1 MANTIKDLINQG
13 YTVEQIAAMAEK
25 EAAAKKASEENFELA
40 RARKTAIKAAIDYMI
55 ILGVLDAEDIKPG
68 DIDQL
73 NEAIKDAEKDILEM
87 SKFFNMVK
95 RMEGQRKSKTPVDKD
110 KAAIEDF
117 LKNLLGQTGKM

>member
-25 EAAAKKASEENFELA
+25 EAAAKKVSEENLELA

-95 RMEGQRKSKTPVDKD
+95 RMEGQRKSKTSVDED

-117 LKNLLGQTGKM
+117 LKNLLG

>member
-25 EAAAKKASEENFELA
+25 EAAAKKASEENLELT
-40 RARKTAIKAAIDYMI
+40 RARKTVIKAAIDYMI

-87 SKFFNMVK
+87 SKFLNMVK
-95 RMEGQRKSKTPVDKD
+95 KMEGQRKPKTPVDED

-117 LKNLLGQTGKM
+117 LKNLLS

>member
-25 EAAAKKASEENFELA
+25 EAAAKKASEENLELA

-68 DIDQL
+68 DSDQF
-73 NEAIKDAEKDILEM
+73 NEAIKDAETDILEM
-87 SKFFNMVK
+87 SKFFDMVK
-95 RMEGQRKSKTPVDKD
+95 RMEGQRKSKIPVDKD

-117 LKNLLGQTGKM
+117 LKNLLG

>member
-25 EAAAKKASEENFELA
+25 EAAAKKASEENLELT
-40 RARKTAIKAAIDYMI
+40 RARKTVIKAAIDYMLV
-55 ILGVLDAEDIKPG
+55 LGVIEAEDIKPG

-87 SKFFNMVK
+87 SKFLNMVK
-95 RMEGQRKSKTPVDKD
+95 RMEGQRKPKAPVDKD

-117 LKNLLGQTGKM
+117 LKNLLG

>member
-95 RMEGQRKSKTPVDKD
+95 RMEGQRKSKSPVDED

-117 LKNLLGQTGKM
+117 LKNLLG

>member
-25 EAAAKKASEENFELA
+25 EAAAKKASEENLELA

-87 SKFFNMVK
+87 SKFFNMIK
-95 RMEGQRKSKTPVDKD
+95 RMEGQRKPKTPVDKD

-117 LKNLLGQTGKM
+117 LKNLLG

>member
-25 EAAAKKASEENFELA
+25 EVAAKKVSEENLELA
-40 RARKTAIKAAIDYMI
+40 RARKTAIKAAIDYMLV
-55 ILGVLDAEDIKPG
+55 LGVLDAEDIKPG

-117 LKNLLGQTGKM
+117 LKNLLG

>member
-25 EAAAKKASEENFELA
+25 EAAAKKASKENLELTK
-40 RARKTAIKAAIDYMI
+40 ARKTVIKAAIDYMI
-55 ILGVLDAEDIKPG
+55 ILGVLDAKDIKPG

-117 LKNLLGQTGKM
+117 LKNLLG

>member
-25 EAAAKKASEENFELA
+25 EAAAKKVSEENLELA

-117 LKNLLGQTGKM
+117 LKNLLG

>member
-117 LKNLLGQTGKM
+117 LKNLLG

>member
-25 EAAAKKASEENFELA
+25 EAAAKKASEENLELA

-73 NEAIKDAEKDILEM
+73 NDAIKDAEKDILEM

-95 RMEGQRKSKTPVDKD
+95 RMEGRCKPKSPVDED

-117 LKNLLGQTGKM
+117 LKNLLG

>member
-25 EAAAKKASEENFELA
+25 EAAAKKASEENLELA

-95 RMEGQRKSKTPVDKD
+95 KMEGQRKPKAPVDKD

-117 LKNLLGQTGKM
+117 LKNLLG

>member
-25 EAAAKKASEENFELA
+25 EAAAKKASEENLELTK
-40 RARKTAIKAAIDYMI
+40 ARKTVIKAAIDYMLV
-55 ILGVLDAEDIKPG
+55 LGVLDAGDIKPG

-87 SKFFNMVK
+87 SKFLNMVK
-95 RMEGQRKSKTPVDKD
+95 KMEGQRKPKAPVDKD

-117 LKNLLGQTGKM
+117 LKNLLG

>member
-25 EAAAKKASEENFELA
+25 EAAAKKASEENLELT
-40 RARKTAIKAAIDYMI
+40 RARKTVIKAAIDYMLV
-55 ILGVLDAEDIKPG
+55 LGVLDAEDIKPD

-87 SKFFNMVK
+87 SKFLNMVK
-95 RMEGQRKSKTPVDKD
+95 KMEGQRKPKAPVDKD

-117 LKNLLGQTGKM
+117 LKNLLG

>member
-25 EAAAKKASEENFELA
+25 EVAAKKASEENLELA

-87 SKFFNMVK
+87 SKFFNMIK

-117 LKNLLGQTGKM
+117 LKNLLG

>member
-25 EAAAKKASEENFELA
+25 EAAAKKVLEENLELA

-55 ILGVLDAEDIKPG
+55 ILGVLDAEDIKPD

-117 LKNLLGQTGKM
+117 LKNLLG

>member
-25 EAAAKKASEENFELA
+25 EAAAKKVSEENLELT
-40 RARKTAIKAAIDYMI
+40 RARKTVIKAAIDYMI
-55 ILGVLDAEDIKPG
+55 ILGVVDAEDIKPG

-87 SKFFNMVK
+87 SKFFNMIK
-95 RMEGQRKSKTPVDKD
+95 RMEGQRKSKSPVDED

-117 LKNLLGQTGKM
+117 LKNLLG

>member
-25 EAAAKKASEENFELA
+25 EVAAKKASEENLELT